1 VKQCEFCPMSGEDFR
16 EAQAER
22 LLTNYKQLPPD
33 MQESFADGIEGLVFI
48 LKMAG
53 LKQKEA
59 TA

>member
-1 VKQCEFCPMSGEDFR
+1 MTREEYEKKQ
-16 EAQAER
+16 AQAER